1 MLVWTCLVVAGLL
14 SYCYG
19 YQGSQNWSNNPC
31 SAFEARKS
39 QGTLTCLPSLVLGE
53 IMLGFNMVAW
63 DEEGIMLGYG
73 SSRVYFGITGS
84 IFVKLPI
91 SLLI

>member
-1 MLVWTCLVVAGLL
+1 
-14 SYCYG
+14 
-19 YQGSQNWSNNPC
+19 
-31 SAFEARKS
+31 
-39 QGTLTCLPSLVLGE
+39 VLGE